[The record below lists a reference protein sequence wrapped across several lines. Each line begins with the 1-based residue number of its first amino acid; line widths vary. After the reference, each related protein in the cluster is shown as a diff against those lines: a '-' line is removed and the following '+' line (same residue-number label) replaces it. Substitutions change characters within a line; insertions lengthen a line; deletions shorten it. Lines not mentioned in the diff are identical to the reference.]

1 MLYDIELT
9 RMEFRAFHGCYD
21 LEQKVGNRFT
31 VDLVI
36 TAELGD
42 AAERDDV
49 TRTVNYLTVYEL
61 VRSQMRI
68 TQRTIER
75 VASNIIEALYADF
88 AQIRHVKCR
97 VSKLAPPL
105 GGKLEKVSVVLER

>member
-9 RMEFRAFHGCYD
+9 RMEFRAYHGCYD
-21 LEQKVGNRFT
+21 LEQQVGNRFT

-49 TRTVNYLTVYEL
+49 TRTV
-61 VRSQMRI
+61 RRQMGI

-75 VASNIIEALYADF
+75 VAANIIEALYADF

>member
-75 VASNIIEALYADF
+75 VASNIIGAL
-88 AQIRHVKCR
+88 
-97 VSKLAPPL
+97 
-105 GGKLEKVSVVLER
+105 

>member
-68 TQRTIER
+68 TQRTLER
-75 VASNIIEALYADF
+75 VA
-88 AQIRHVKCR
+88 
-97 VSKLAPPL
+97 
-105 GGKLEKVSVVLER
+105 

>member
-9 RMEFRAFHGCYD
+9 RMEFRAYHGCYD
-21 LEQKVGNRFT
+21 LEQQVGNRFT

-49 TRTVNYLTVYEL
+49 TWTVNYLTVYET
-61 VRSQMRI
+61 VRRQMGI

-75 VASNIIEALYADF
+75 VAANIIEALYADF